1 MHVKCLPII
10 WKLEKEL
17 HKQVHKLKYQ
27 HADPG
32 VDGAAAPFH
41 SRWLRGPK
49 RQCVAVLRFPTSMSE
64 SCLAPAQAGRTWLR
78 IWIPPHPVPS
88 ASPGESLTFNLT
100 TVIMTHLFKDSFTLR
115 IKLKTLKW
123 LSGFL

>member
-32 VDGAAAPFH
+32 VDGAAAPFR
-41 SRWLRGPK
+41 SRWRHGPK
-49 RQCVAVLRFPTSMSE
+49 RQWAAVLHFPTSRSE
-64 SCLAPAQAGRTWLR
+64 SCLAPARAGRMWLR
-78 IWIPPHPVPS
+78 VWIPHHHHPHPVPWV
-88 ASPGESLTFNLT
+88 SPGVSLTFNFT
-100 TVIMTHLFKDSFTLR
+100 TVIMTHLFKDSPLP
-115 IKLKTLKW
+115 
-123 LSGFL
+123 